1 MRQLQAATGV
11 DAATTLIDDVAQFSA
26 FNRYLVSKSLPDE
39 KIIKGPVPA
48 NSDPF
53 PKVDDIADRLSNRL
67 TNAQLPIR
75 ANS

>member
-11 DAATTLIDDVAQFSA
+11 DAATTLIDDAAQFSA

-39 KIIKGPVPA
+39 KTIKGPVPA

-67 TNAQLPIR
+67 TDAQLPR
-75 ANS
+75 RVNS